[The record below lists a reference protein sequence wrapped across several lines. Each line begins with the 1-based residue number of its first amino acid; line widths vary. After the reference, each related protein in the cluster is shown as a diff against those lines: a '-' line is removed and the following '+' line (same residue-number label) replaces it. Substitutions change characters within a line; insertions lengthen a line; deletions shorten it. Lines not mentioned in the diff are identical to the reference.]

1 MLIREN
7 NMKKME
13 SFGKTDIGLRRPGNE
28 DVFYID
34 PQGRFCL
41 VADGMGGAAA
51 GEVAS
56 FIFAESVREI
66 FSKGSEKFQP
76 ETTELVRAAFQ
87 TANKNILDHV
97 KQNHLHKGMGCTA
110 ELLSFNNN
118 EIVLGHIGD
127 SRTYHY
133 RHGHLTQVTR
143 DHSFVQ
149 EQIEQ
154 GLITAQ
160 EAKKHHLRNV
170 ILRAVGITK
179 SIALDLVRITLRDN
193 DLFMMCSDGLTDM
206 VSDDQI
212 SKVLGLES
220 NIEQK
225 AQMLIDLAKAAGGYD
240 NITVVLCRFN
250 KMDKNS

>member
-13 SFGKTDIGLRRPGNE
+13 SFGKTDIGLRRPDNE
-28 DVFYID
+28 DVFYVD
-34 PQGRFCL
+34 PRRRFCL

-66 FSKGSEKFQP
+66 FSKASERFQT

-87 TANKNILDHV
+87 KANRKILDHIR
-97 KQNHLHKGMGCTA
+97 QNPHHKGMGCTA
-110 ELLSFNNN
+110 ELLAFNDN

-127 SRTYHY
+127 SRTYRY
-133 RHGHLTQVTR
+133 RNGRLEQVTR
-143 DHSFVQ
+143 DHSLVQ
-149 EQIEQ
+149 EQVEK
-154 GLITAQ
+154 GLITPL

-179 SIALDLVRITLRDN
+179 SIEMDLVRITPRDN
-193 DLFMMCSDGLTDM
+193 DLFMMCSDGLTDL
-206 VSDDQI
+206 VHDDQI
-212 SKVLGLES
+212 CTILALQT
-220 NIEQK
+220 NLEQK
-225 AQMLIDLAKAAGGYD
+225 VQRLIDLAKAAGGYD
-240 NITVVLCRFN
+240 NITVVLCCFN
-250 KMDKNS
+250 